1 MEKFKESFKHLKKD
15 PIMKTLIEKLGD
27 KITLYDRKD
36 EDLAKAISQLIIEQQ
51 VSFKAAITIKKR
63 FEILIKDLSYKE
75 VLLIENEKLKS
86 IGISYRKVEYI
97 KNVYSYFLNTSFDFY
112 SEKTDSVIKEL
123 TKIKGIGMWT
133 AEMFLI
139 FILFKID
146 IFSKGDLALINSIK
160 INYNITDLKE
170 TTLNEIISKWSPY
183 KTVASLLLW
192 KSIEDKIF
200 TKNGKKWQ
208 KSDKKVI
215 KLPIND

>member
-75 VLLIENEKLKS
+75 VLQIENEKLKS

-97 KNVYSYFLNTSFDFY
+97 KNVYSYFLKTSFDFY

-170 TTLNEIISKWSPY
+170 TTLNEIISKWSPF

-200 TKNGKKWQ
+200 A
-208 KSDKKVI
+208 
-215 KLPIND
+215 

>member
-15 PIMKTLIEKLGD
+15 PIMKSLIEKIGD
-27 KITLYDRKD
+27 KITLYDRID

-63 FEILIKDLSYKE
+63 FEILIKGLSYKE

-86 IGISYRKVEYI
+86 VGISYRKVEYI

-160 INYNITDLKE
+160 INYNIPDLKE
-170 TTLNEIISKWSPY
+170 TTLNEIISKWSPF

-200 TKNGKKWQ
+200 A
-208 KSDKKVI
+208 
-215 KLPIND
+215 

>member
-146 IFSKGDLALINSIK
+146 VFSKGDLALINSIK

-170 TTLNEIISKWSPY
+170 TTLNEIISKWSPF

-200 TKNGKKWQ
+200 T
-208 KSDKKVI
+208 
-215 KLPIND
+215 

>member
-15 PIMKTLIEKLGD
+15 PIMKTLIEKLGN

-63 FEILIKDLSYKE
+63 FEILIKGLSYKE

-86 IGISYRKVEYI
+86 VGISYRKVEYI

-170 TTLNEIISKWSPY
+170 TTLNNIISKWSPF

-200 TKNGKKWQ
+200 A
-208 KSDKKVI
+208 
-215 KLPIND
+215 